1 MSTQNQAAHDAARV
15 AVGVVVAVNR
25 QDGDHRS
32 QEAVKRFLASCGAD
46 KDIGDKGA
54 AELHDI
60 DDDVLGA
67 ELENFKP
74 LTRQEAEIVRSRI
87 QPVSMVQ
94 VLAVQVV
101 TGVLVTMISWVVT
114 GRQSVGWSAFYGAL
128 AVIVPATLFA
138 RGLSRQKAVLG
149 AGSALVGFFVWELVK
164 IGTTVA
170 MLLVAP
176 RLISQLSWLALL
188 AGFVVTMKVY
198 WLATWLQLARKKSVK
213 KI

>member
-1 MSTQNQAAHDAARV
+1 MSTQNQAARDAARV

-25 QDGDHRS
+25 QDGDHRL
-32 QEAVKRFLASCGAD
+32 QEAVEQSPAGCGED
-46 KDIGDKGA
+46 KDIGARSA

-60 DDDVLGA
+60 DDDDLRA

-101 TGVLVTMISWVVT
+101 AGVLVAMISWVVT
-114 GRQSVGWSAFYGAL
+114 GRQDVGWSVFYGAL
-128 AVIVPATLFA
+128 AVIVPAALFA
-138 RGLSRQKAVLG
+138 RGLSRQKTVLG

-176 RLISQLSWLALL
+176 RLVPQLSWLALL

-198 WLATWLQLARKKSVK
+198 WLATWLQLARTKSVK

>member
-15 AVGVVVAVNR
+15 AAAAVDQQGSNR
-25 QDGDHRS
+25 RLPEIVEPPSAKIVKNMGGDS
-32 QEAVKRFLASCGAD
+32 GFLDAR
-46 KDIGDKGA
+46 
-54 AELHDI
+54 DI
-60 DDDVLGA
+60 DEKLKA

-74 LTRQEAEIVRSRI
+74 LTQQEADDIRRGI
-87 QPVSMVQ
+87 QPVSMAQ
-94 VLAVQVV
+94 VLVVQAV
-101 TGVLVTMISWVVT
+101 TGILVAMISWVVT
-114 GRQSVGWSAFYGAL
+114 GRQVAGWSAFYGAL
-128 AVIVPATLFA
+128 AVIVPAGLFA
-138 RGLSRQKAVLG
+138 RGLSRQRSVLN

-176 RLISQLSWLALL
+176 RLIPQLSWLALL

-198 WLATWLQLARKKSVK
+198 WLATWFQLARVKSVK

>member
-1 MSTQNQAAHDAARV
+1 MSTQNQAAYDAAGV
-15 AVGVVVAVNR
+15 AAAAVDQQGNNR
-25 QDGDHRS
+25 YLLEIVELPSTKIVKNMGGDGGFLDVQDMD
-32 QEAVKRFLASCGAD
+32 EKL
-46 KDIGDKGA
+46 K
-54 AELHDI
+54 
-60 DDDVLGA
+60 A

-74 LTRQEAEIVRSRI
+74 LTQQEADDIRRGI

-94 VLAVQVV
+94 VLVVQAV
-101 TGVLVTMISWVVT
+101 TGILVAMISWVVT
-114 GRQSVGWSAFYGAL
+114 GRQAAGWSAFYGAL
-128 AVIVPATLFA
+128 AVIVPAGLFA
-138 RGLSRQKAVLG
+138 RGLSRQRSVLN

-176 RLISQLSWLALL
+176 RLIPQLSWLALL

-198 WLATWLQLARKKSVK
+198 WLATWFQLARIKSVK

>member
-15 AVGVVVAVNR
+15 AAAAVDQQGSNR
-25 QDGDHRS
+25 CLPEIVEPPSAKIVKNMGGDGG
-32 QEAVKRFLASCGAD
+32 FLDAR
-46 KDIGDKGA
+46 
-54 AELHDI
+54 DI
-60 DDDVLGA
+60 DEKLKA

-74 LTRQEAEIVRSRI
+74 LTQQEADNIRRGI
-87 QPVSMVQ
+87 QPVSMAQ
-94 VLAVQVV
+94 VLVVQAV
-101 TGVLVTMISWVVT
+101 TGILVAMISWVVT
-114 GRQSVGWSAFYGAL
+114 GRQVAGWSAFYGAL
-128 AVIVPATLFA
+128 AVIVPAGLFA
-138 RGLSRQKAVLG
+138 RGLSRQRSVLN

-176 RLISQLSWLALL
+176 RLIPQLSWLALL

-198 WLATWLQLARKKSVK
+198 WLATWFQLARVKSVK

>member
-1 MSTQNQAAHDAARV
+1 MSTQNQAAHDAAGV
-15 AVGVVVAVNR
+15 AAAAVDQQGNNR
-25 QDGDHRS
+25 YLLEIVEPPSAKIVKNMGGDGGFLDVQDMD
-32 QEAVKRFLASCGAD
+32 EKL
-46 KDIGDKGA
+46 K
-54 AELHDI
+54 
-60 DDDVLGA
+60 A

-74 LTRQEAEIVRSRI
+74 LTQQEADDIRRGI

-94 VLAVQVV
+94 VLVVQAV
-101 TGVLVTMISWVVT
+101 TGILVAMISWVVT
-114 GRQSVGWSAFYGAL
+114 GRQAAGWSAFYGAL
-128 AVIVPATLFA
+128 AVIVPAGLFA
-138 RGLSRQKAVLG
+138 RGLSRQRSVLN

-176 RLISQLSWLALL
+176 RLIPQLSWLALL

-198 WLATWLQLARKKSVK
+198 WLATWFQLARVKSVK

>member
-32 QEAVKRFLASCGAD
+32 QETVKRFPAGCGKD

-60 DDDVLGA
+60 DDDELRA

-87 QPVSMVQ
+87 QPMSMVQ

-101 TGVLVTMISWVVT
+101 TGVLVAMISWVVT

>member
-15 AVGVVVAVNR
+15 AATAVDQQGSNRCLPAIVEPPSAKSAKNMGVGGGFFDA
-25 QDGDHRS
+25 QDMD
-32 QEAVKRFLASCGAD
+32 E
-46 KDIGDKGA
+46 
-54 AELHDI
+54 ELRT
-60 DDDVLGA
+60 

-74 LTRQEAEIVRSRI
+74 LTRQEADDVRRGI

-94 VLAVQVV
+94 VLAVQAVA
-101 TGVLVTMISWVVT
+101 GVLVAMITWVVT
-114 GRQSVGWSAFYGAL
+114 GRQVAGWSAFYGAL
-128 AVIVPATLFA
+128 AVIAPAALFA
-138 RGLSRQKAVLG
+138 RGLSRQKSALG

-176 RLISQLSWLALL
+176 RLVPQLSWLALL

-198 WLATWLQLARKKSVK
+198 WLATWLQLARTKSVK

>member
-15 AVGVVVAVNR
+15 AVGAVVAVNR
-25 QDGDHRS
+25 QDGDYRS
-32 QEAVKRFLASCGAD
+32 QEAVKRFPAGCGKD

-60 DDDVLGA
+60 DDDELRA

-101 TGVLVTMISWVVT
+101 TGVLVAMISWVVT